1 MNFSDLSLASLT
13 ASSRRNVLRDLWD
26 KLRHVPGGK
35 RLFSKTLGVMAPYTS
50 SIRADIEV
58 LERGRAE
65 ATMRDRPGLRNHL
78 RSVHAVALVNLAELT
93 GNTALAYSLPEDAR
107 FIVAG
112 LSIEYLKKARGTIR
126 AVCECPVPDTS
137 ERREYQIPVSLRDA
151 TGTEVARATLRSLVG
166 PKKQP

>member
-1 MNFSDLSLASLT
+1 MNLSDFSLASLT

-35 RLFSKTLGVMAPYTS
+35 RLFSSTLGVMAPYTS
-50 SIRADIEV
+50 TIRAHIEV

-65 ATMRDRPGLRNHL
+65 VTMRDRPGLRNHL

-93 GNTALAYSLPEDAR
+93 GNTALSYSLPDDAR

-112 LSIEYLKKARGTIR
+112 LSIEYLKKARGTIH
-126 AVCECPVPDTS
+126 AICECPVPDTS

-166 PKKQP
+166 PKK